1 VPSNEQIISERIS
14 MPFVSISNVSK
25 RFGATAA
32 LTDVGF
38 TLKSGKIHGLLGEN
52 GAGKSTLM
60 KVLAG
65 VVRPDAGEVT
75 IEGNAL
81 HLGSPEASRGAG
93 LAMAFQELSSPPNV
107 TVGTK
112 LALPDLPRGPVGLV
126 SARKIRDEAIAKLT
140 EWDIEHITP
149 DAVISDLNL
158 ADRQHIELVN
168 ALARRPKLLI
178 LDEPT
183 AALPDP
189 EWLFQQLRKITQA
202 GTAVI
207 YISHKFPEIEELCDT
222 GTVLR
227 NGRVVGSFEK
237 GSMNERELIQM
248 MIGRSLNQA
257 FPARPKTLATS
268 ETGLRIRG
276 LTVPPKL
283 NGVDLDV
290 RPGEVVG
297 IAGLEGQGQYELF
310 YSLAGLL
317 PSSGGDVTL
326 LGDKPGA
333 GRGKDA
339 GREDFVLVPEERKTE
354 ALFMQMPSLFNF
366 TVSHLKNFRG
376 WSGVSQSKEKQFALA
391 AASEVNLPE
400 SLLGKSVA
408 ALSGGNQQKIVFG
421 RAILRQPKC
430 LLLFDPTRGVDAATK
445 MEIYHMTRKYA
456 EDGGSVLL
464 YSTEIPELVG
474 LCDRVYSIYGGKV
487 QKVHEDG
494 ELTDEAIMAA
504 ALGHAGRGAVA

>member
-1 VPSNEQIISERIS
+1 MSFITIN
-14 MPFVSISNVSK
+14 NVSK
-25 RFGATAA
+25 QFGATAA

-38 TLKSGKIHGLLGEN
+38 TVERGKIHGLLGEN

-75 IEGNAL
+75 IDGVPL
-81 HLGSPEASRGAG
+81 HLGSPDASRSAG

-112 LALPDLPRGPVGLV
+112 LAFPDLPRGPFGLV
-126 SARKIRDEAIAKLT
+126 SGRRIREDAKAKLE
-140 EWDIEHITP
+140 EWDIGHITP
-149 DAVISDLNL
+149 DTVISDLNL
-158 ADRQHIELVN
+158 ADRQHVELVN

-189 EWLFQQLRKITQA
+189 EWLFRQLRKSTQT
-202 GTAVI
+202 GTSVI
-207 YISHKFPEIEELCDT
+207 YISHKFPEIEELCDA

-248 MIGRSLNQA
+248 MIGRSLNQV
-257 FPARPKTLATS
+257 FPAKRGTS
-268 ETGLRIRG
+268 RNAEAGLQIRG
-276 LTVPPKL
+276 LTVQPKL

-290 RPGEVVG
+290 RPGEVIG

-317 PSSGGDVTL
+317 PSSGGEVNL
-326 LGDKPGA
+326 LGA
-333 GRGKDA
+333 NRGKGHRKDVD
-339 GREDFVLVPEERKTE
+339 GRENFVLVPEERKTE

-366 TVSHLKNFRG
+366 TVSHLKNFRS
-376 WSGVSQSKEKQFALA
+376 WSGVSRSKESSFAQA
-391 AASEVNLPE
+391 AASEVNFPTAFLP
-400 SLLGKSVA
+400 KSVA

-421 RAILRQPKC
+421 RAILREPRC

-456 EDGGSVLL
+456 EDGGSVLM

-487 QKVHEDG
+487 QKVHEDSD
-494 ELTDEAIMAA
+494 LTDEAIMAA
-504 ALGHAGRGAVA
+504 ALGHTTKGAVA